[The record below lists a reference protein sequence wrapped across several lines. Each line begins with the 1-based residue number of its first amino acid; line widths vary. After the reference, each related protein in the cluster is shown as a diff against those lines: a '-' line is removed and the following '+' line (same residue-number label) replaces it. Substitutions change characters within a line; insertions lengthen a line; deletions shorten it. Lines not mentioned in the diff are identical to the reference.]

1 MMPWEKKKTSPGKEK
16 CMIRLI
22 LSDLDGTLLPRDG
35 VLPEDTFH
43 LLRELK
49 KKGIRF
55 AAASGRQ
62 YENLRRLFAP
72 VCEEIDFVCEN
83 GALTVAQG
91 KVIDQSLFPPAVAA
105 EVMKDILSSGLQL
118 LVSLPKYSVLYRGGD
133 RFFHEDVIYRLKN
146 AAIVT
151 DNPEDFAGECIKIS
165 GFCADGILSAAGP
178 LQEKWGGQMH
188 ADVAGRCWLDFTLRG
203 KGDGL
208 KALAAFYGLE
218 LSETAAFG
226 DQQNDLSMLRIAG
239 KGYLMESGNTA
250 LLENGMS
257 LCRSVTDTIRALA
270 GL

>member
-1 MMPWEKKKTSPGKEK
+1 
-16 CMIRLI
+16 MIRLI

-35 VLPEDTFH
+35 ILPEDTFQ
-43 LLRELK
+43 LIRELN

-62 YENLRRLFAP
+62 YDNLRRLFAP
-72 VCEEIDFVCEN
+72 VCGEMDFVCEN
-83 GALTVAQG
+83 GALTAAQG
-91 KVIDQSLFPPAVAA
+91 KVIDRSLFPPDIAA
-105 EVMKDILSSGLQL
+105 QVMRDILSSGLEL
-118 LVSLPKYSVLYRGGD
+118 LVSLPQYSVLYRAGA
-133 RFFHEDVIYRLKN
+133 RSFHEDVIYRLKN

-151 DNPEDFAGECIKIS
+151 DTPEDFAGECIKIS
-165 GFCADGILSAAGP
+165 GFCADGILPAAGP
-178 LQEKWGGQMH
+178 LQKKWGGQMH

-208 KALAAFYGLE
+208 KALAGFYGLE

-226 DQQNDLSMLRIAG
+226 DQENDLSMLRVAG

-257 LCRSVTDTIRALA
+257 LCSSVTDTIRTLA

>member
-1 MMPWEKKKTSPGKEK
+1 MIPWEKEKASSGKGMN
-16 CMIRLI
+16 MIRLI
-22 LSDLDGTLLPRDG
+22 LSDLDGTLLPKNG
-35 VLPEDTFH
+35 VLPEDTFQ
-43 LLRELK
+43 LIRELK

-62 YENLRRLFAP
+62 YGNLCRLFAP
-72 VCEEIDFVCEN
+72 VCDEMDFVCEN

-91 KVIDQSLFPPAVAA
+91 KVIDQSQFPPDIAA

-133 RFFHEDVIYRLKN
+133 RSFHEDVIYRLKN

-151 DNPEDFAGECIKIS
+151 DEPEAFAGECIKIS

-178 LQEKWGGQMH
+178 LQEKWSGKMH

-208 KALAAFYGLE
+208 KALAGFYGME
-218 LSETAAFG
+218 LKETAAFG

-239 KGYLMESGNTA
+239 KGYLMESGNTG
-250 LLENGMS
+250 LLESGMC
-257 LCRSVTDTIRALA
+257 LCSNVTDTIRALA
-270 GL
+270 GI